1 MSPAQVLGGEFINV
15 GLESGLCLNP
25 FDGEPTPSKIK
36 LLLAT
41 IEIMLQDGKMPKLHQ
56 SLLEEVIYQTFE
68 RENPTLGEFRKVLEN
83 HPNRDMQNY
92 AKVLYSWTGSRPFGR
107 LLDGPSNINLKKNL
121 ITIEI
126 KGLDDYPDLQQVM
139 LLLLTDFIKATP
151 NVLLIID
158 EAWRLFSGPGQSFA
172 IEAYRTF
179 RKYGSGIWCI
189 SQNYRDFLADKALA
203 DTLMPNTASIFIL
216 PQKGIDWQDLQQK
229 LQLND
234 SELESI
240 KGLKTEKG
248 EYSELFLIQGENKSI
263 LKIVPDI
270 LAYWVATS
278 DPNDNA
284 KIKRKEQESPF
295 LSTLKIL
302 QQLGRSKSYAQLNKA
317 FFQGVMPVN
326 NRSQGVENLGQYL

>member
-1 MSPAQVLGGEFINV
+1 MSRQKSTSLTPKRWIFIEQPPERRLIVKSSLKLSKRRRVVVLQGKCHTLI
-15 GLESGLCLNP
+15 LQRLCH
-25 FDGEPTPSKIK
+25 I
-36 LLLAT
+36 
-41 IEIMLQDGKMPKLHQ
+41 
-56 SLLEEVIYQTFE
+56 
-68 RENPTLGEFRKVLEN
+68 
-83 HPNRDMQNY
+83 QNSR
-92 AKVLYSWTGSRPFGR
+92 VLYRWTGDRPFGR
-107 LLDGPSNINLKKNL
+107 LLDGASNINLEKNL

-126 KGLDDYPDLQQVM
+126 KGLDDYPDSQQVM

-158 EAWRLFSGPGQSFA
+158 EAWRLFSGLGQSFA
-172 IEAYRTF
+172 IEAYGTL

-203 DTLMPNTASIFIL
+203 DTLMPNTVSIFIL

-234 SELESI
+234 SELEAI
-240 KGLKTEKG
+240 KELQTKKG
-248 EYSELFLIQGENKSI
+248 KYSELFLIQGENKSI
-263 LKIVPDI
+263 LKMASDI

-295 LSTLKIL
+295 LSTLEIL
-302 QQLGRSKSYAQLNKA
+302 QQLGRSK
-317 FFQGVMPVN
+317 
-326 NRSQGVENLGQYL
+326 